1 MSVNVYEL
9 VTSRIL
15 AELEKGVIPWRKPW
29 SGSGPINYITRK
41 SYRGINLWLL
51 PHGGEYLTFKQCQ
64 DCGGR
69 IKKGEKSQIIVFFK
83 MIEHTDKETNEVT
96 EYPCLKYSNVFHI
109 SQCEGIASKLEFVQE
124 VDPIDAAQDIV
135 EGYVSRSGVNF
146 VHVTGNDRA
155 CYSPALDKIVMPAM
169 SQFESNSEYY
179 STAFHEMA
187 HSTGHENR
195 LNRISKLANFGTETY
210 SKEELVAELSSAMLM
225 NTTGI
230 EQPATFENSASYIQG
245 WSKKLQE
252 DKKAIV
258 NAAGQAQKAV
268 DYMLERN
275 IEQ

>member
-9 VTSRIL
+9 VTNRIL

-29 SGSGPINYITRK
+29 SDCAPINYLTRK
-41 SYRGINLWLL
+41 RYRGINLWLL

-64 DCGGR
+64 ECGGK
-69 IKKGEKSQIIVFFK
+69 IKKGEKSHIITFFK
-83 MIEHTDKETNEVT
+83 MIEHMDEKTGELKEHP
-96 EYPCLKYSNVFHI
+96 YLKYSNVFHI
-109 SQCEGIASKLEFVQE
+109 SQCEGITSKLELVPE
-124 VDPIDAAQDIV
+124 VDPIEAAQDIV
-135 EGYVSRSGVNF
+135 EDYVSRSGVNF
-146 VHVTGNDRA
+146 IHVTGSDRA
-155 CYSPALDKIVMPAM
+155 CYSPPLDKILMPAI

-187 HSTGHENR
+187 HSTGRENR
-195 LNRISKLANFGTETY
+195 LNRINKLANFGTETY
-210 SKEELVAELSSAMLM
+210 SKEELIAELSSAMLM

-230 EQPATFENSASYIQG
+230 EQPATFENSTAYIQG

-268 DYMLERN
+268 DYILERTV
-275 IEQ
+275 E

>member
-9 VTSRIL
+9 VTNRVL

-29 SGSGPINYITRK
+29 SGCAPINYITRK
-41 SYRGINLWLL
+41 KYRGINLFLL

-64 DCGGR
+64 ECGGK

-83 MIEHTDKETNEVT
+83 MIEHKDEKTDEVK
-96 EYPCLKYSNVFHI
+96 EYPYLKYSNVFHI
-109 SQCEGIASKLEFVQE
+109 SQCEGVASKLEVAQE
-124 VDPIDAAQDIV
+124 ADPIETAQNII
-135 EGYVSRSGVNF
+135 EGYVSRSCVNF
-146 VHVTGNDRA
+146 VHVTGSDRA
-155 CYSPALDKIVMPAM
+155 CYSPSLDKIVMPAM
-169 SQFESNSEYY
+169 NQFESNSEYY

-225 NTTGI
+225 NMAGI
-230 EQPATFENSASYIQG
+230 EQPATFENSVAYIQG

-268 DYMLERN
+268 DYIRGE
-275 IEQ
+275 EC